1 MRHLITYLG
10 VDKMKHKIFKTL
22 LAVVAATITYCVEAD
37 IHTETVNGIEWTYI
51 VKDGKASLESGGYG
65 GVGMYS
71 AYISPAI
78 PRSTS
83 GAITIPS
90 TLGGYPVTRI
100 DRGAFWGCSSLT
112 SVTIPNSVTVI
123 GEKTFKD
130 CESLRSVNIPKSVT
144 SIGEYAFHDCSY
156 LESVTIP
163 DGVTSIGDD
172 AFNNCRYLTSV
183 TIPNSV
189 TSIGDSAFEGCKSL
203 TSVTIPNSVTSIG
216 DEAFSGCS
224 SLTSVT
230 IPNSVTSIGDEAFK
244 YCSSLTSI
252 TIPNSVTSI
261 GDEAFWSCKSLT
273 SVTIPNSVTSIGDE
287 AFKYCSSLTSIT
299 IPNSVTS
306 IGREAFPSNCWLI
319 TPVENGDKVDKM
331 VEGQNIV
338 EEALTEQ
345 KKAELYDS
353 FQTLFGKRIGDTI
366 SPYEIERSFYKSGK
380 FHKEYVFTPRKPF
393 LSFNHYIVKVSAQNH
408 VIYSIRATAEYS
420 PGLYKMVK
428 DAIEKKY
435 QVWLHRW
442 RSGGNVKE
450 DRYVWGVK
458 GNLKRLFNLQVVN
471 KGYSGKEIVLEILD
485 KQGEKIAEN
494 ESLGEAVDAL

>member
-1 MRHLITYLG
+1 
-10 VDKMKHKIFKTL
+10 MKHKIFKTL
-22 LAVVAATITYCVEAD
+22 LAAVVVTITFCAEAD
-37 IHTETVNGIEWTYI
+37 TETVNGIEWKYFI
-51 VKDGKASLESGGYG
+51 KDGEASLGSERFTR
-65 GVGMYS
+65 
-71 AYISPAI
+71 AI
-78 PRSTS
+78 PESTS

-90 TLGGYPVTRI
+90 TLGGYPVT
-100 DRGAFWGCSSLT
+100 
-112 SVTIPNSVTVI
+112 
-123 GEKTFKD
+123 
-130 CESLRSVNIPKSVT
+130 
-144 SIGEYAFHDCSY
+144 SIG
-156 LESVTIP
+156 
-163 DGVTSIGDD
+163 
-172 AFNNCRYLTSV
+172 NR
-183 TIPNSV
+183 
-189 TSIGDSAFEGCKSL
+189 
-203 TSVTIPNSVTSIG
+203 
-216 DEAFSGCS
+216 AFSGCS

-230 IPNSVTSIGDEAFK
+230 IPNSVMNIGEYAFFD
-244 YCSSLTSI
+244 CS
-252 TIPNSVTSI
+252 
-261 GDEAFWSCKSLT
+261 SLT
-273 SVTIPNSVTSIGDE
+273 SVTIPNSVTNIGYS
-287 AFKYCSSLTSIT
+287 AFKACKSLKSVI
-299 IPNSVTS
+299 IPKSVTS
-306 IGREAFPSNCWLI
+306 IGREAFPSNCRLI

-393 LSFNHYIVKVSAQNH
+393 LSFNHYIVKVSAQNY

-420 PGLYKMVK
+420 PELYKMVK

-435 QVWLHRW
+435 QVWLHGW

-458 GNLKRLFNLQVVN
+458 GSLERLFNLQVVD

-494 ESLGEAVDAL
+494 ESLGDAVDAL